1 MLDSRSGKTDLMRL
15 TMIFV
20 NPPQWFVTITISSVY
35 QVRLTTDS
43 AIPRV
48 AILYTL

>member
-20 NPPQWFVTITISSVY
+20 NPPQCLLIIATSSVY
-35 QVRLTTDS
+35 QVRLTTGS
-43 AIPRV
+43 ATPRV
-48 AILYTL
+48 VIFYTL

>member
-1 MLDSRSGKTDLMRL
+1 MLDSRSGKTARMRL
-15 TMIFV
+15 TIRFV

-43 AIPRV
+43 AIPAV